1 MPQTALITGITGQ
14 DGSYLS
20 ELLLKKGYNVHG
32 IVRRASIEDPVHR
45 LHRLGHILE
54 DIELHPGSL
63 ESYPSL
69 YEIVRKV
76 SPDEIYH
83 LGAQS
88 FVSYSFEDEFSTI
101 NTNLNGTHYMLSTF
115 RQCAPEAR
123 FYFAGSSEMFGK
135 VKNVPQTE
143 DTPFHPRSAYGISK
157 VAGFHITRNYRE
169 AYGLYTASGI
179 LFNHESPRRGY
190 EFVTRKIT
198 SHAAAISKGKA
209 KELILGNLD
218 AERDWGHAQDYVHAM
233 WLMLQKDE
241 ADDYVIATGT
251 TNTVRKF
258 CELAFAHV
266 GLDYRDYVKTDSK
279 LFRPAEVAALQG
291 DANKAEES
299 LGWRPTKTFQNL
311 VIEMVEHDLAQI

>member
-1 MPQTALITGITGQ
+1 MPKTALITGITGQ

-20 ELLLKKGYNVHG
+20 ELLLQKGYHVHG

-45 LHRLGHILE
+45 LHRLGHILQ

-135 VKNVPQTE
+135 VKNVPQVE
-143 DTPFHPRSAYGISK
+143 DTPFHPRSA
-157 VAGFHITRNYRE
+157 
-169 AYGLYTASGI
+169 
-179 LFNHESPRRGY
+179 RRY
-190 EFVTRKIT
+190 SR
-198 SHAAAISKGKA
+198 S
-209 KELILGNLD
+209 
-218 AERDWGHAQDYVHAM
+218 R
-233 WLMLQKDE
+233 
-241 ADDYVIATGT
+241 
-251 TNTVRKF
+251 
-258 CELAFAHV
+258 
-266 GLDYRDYVKTDSK
+266 
-279 LFRPAEVAALQG
+279 
-291 DANKAEES
+291 
-299 LGWRPTKTFQNL
+299 
-311 VIEMVEHDLAQI
+311 